1 MAKMIPETPLFFEKK
16 SNEMIVFESLT
27 KLSDEY
33 TIVHSFKSLLIDDN
47 KLIENEIDFIV
58 LHPRKGIIVIE
69 AKSGGVQYKDG
80 YWKYANGN
88 IMSNGG
94 PFSQAA
100 RYKYLIIDR
109 IKRLGR
115 LEILNSIKI
124 MHAVWFLSIEE
135 NQINKNELPPEA
147 NLKIILTKESLN
159 KTEEH
164 LDRIFQLE
172 VSNNI
177 KTLISIEDYTY
188 LIKNAICPVLN
199 LVPSMSSLKDD
210 KNYMF
215 NKLLNE
221 QLSILNYLEE
231 QRFATINGIAGT
243 GKTMIAVEKS
253 RRNSLKGETTL
264 FLCFNVNLKNFL
276 EKNFK
281 IENVSYYTLDAFLV
295 KITRSNNYSYEKSKN
310 VLEEFTANP
319 DSFNYDNCVIDEAQD
334 FGNENIESIDIINII
349 EKIMVLKNGTFFV
362 FFDKLQM
369 VQSKKLPNY
378 ITDSDCKL
386 TLYKNC
392 RNTRKIAETSMKP
405 INLKPKLFDSA
416 LDGTVPNLINLSDE
430 SKLFEKLN
438 QVLDKYVE
446 LENLEVVIL
455 TTKTFEK
462 SGLSSKVVNG
472 YYNYRRRDF
481 YFSTVRKFKGLE
493 ADVII
498 MIDIDKSTLI
508 EDNMLF
514 YVGASRARFN
524 LELISKISDSEAR
537 EIIVSING
545 KEVNENA
552 IKELGKTLS
561 VMAIY
566 KQ

>member
-1 MAKMIPETPLFFEKK
+1 
-16 SNEMIVFESLT
+16 
-27 KLSDEY
+27 
-33 TIVHSFKSLLIDDN
+33 
-47 KLIENEIDFIV
+47 
-58 LHPRKGIIVIE
+58 
-69 AKSGGVQYKDG
+69 
-80 YWKYANGN
+80 
-88 IMSNGG
+88 
-94 PFSQAA
+94 
-100 RYKYLIIDR
+100 
-109 IKRLGR
+109 
-115 LEILNSIKI
+115 
-124 MHAVWFLSIEE
+124 
-135 NQINKNELPPEA
+135 
-147 NLKIILTKESLN
+147 
-159 KTEEH
+159 
-164 LDRIFQLE
+164 
-172 VSNNI
+172 
-177 KTLISIEDYTY
+177 
-188 LIKNAICPVLN
+188 
-199 LVPSMSSLKDD
+199 
-210 KNYMF
+210 
-215 NKLLNE
+215 
-221 QLSILNYLEE
+221 
-231 QRFATINGIAGT
+231 
-243 GKTMIAVEKS
+243 
-253 RRNSLKGETTL
+253 
-264 FLCFNVNLKNFL
+264 
-276 EKNFK
+276 
-281 IENVSYYTLDAFLV
+281 
-295 KITRSNNYSYEKSKN
+295 
-310 VLEEFTANP
+310 
-319 DSFNYDNCVIDEAQD
+319 
-334 FGNENIESIDIINII
+334 
-349 EKIMVLKNGTFFV
+349 MVLKNGTFFV

-430 SKLFEKLN
+430 SNLFEKLN